1 MSMPTIS
8 KSTPIR
14 EDQSTSEA
22 FGAILRHNFDY
33 MRSWAPIAYSREDIE
48 GVHQARVA
56 FRRMR
61 SALTLFRKAIPR
73 HITDPVGTE
82 MRWIA
87 SEMGPARDLDV
98 FIDEGLEEMAGKI
111 PIADGEKKL
120 LEIAIN
126 HRDRAYERLRE
137 MMDSDRYKK
146 FLEDFD
152 KWLTDNGWFQEEMP
166 AETRVALGRNIR
178 PYAAKVMDKRLAKVT
193 IAGSNIMELPDVQLH
208 ELRIECKKL
217 RYATEFFSPLFDRKG
232 MAEFTAL
239 LKGIQGLL
247 GVLNDVAVMPGLVE
261 KLLEGVEDRHTI
273 QYAGALVGWR
283 ARQYEEIRGQLQ
295 GAWTNFANA
304 PLPWS
309 EK

>member
-1 MSMPTIS
+1 MAMPTIS
-8 KSTPIR
+8 KSTPISAK
-14 EDQSTSEA
+14 QSTSEA

-33 MRSWAPIAYSREDIE
+33 MLSWAPIAYSREDIE

-73 HITDPVGTE
+73 HITDSVGVE
-82 MRWIA
+82 MKWIA

-120 LEIAIN
+120 GKIAIS
-126 HRDRAYERLRE
+126 HRDRAYERLRTT
-137 MMDSDRYKK
+137 MDGDRYKQ

-152 KWLTDNGWFQEEMP
+152 RWLANNGWFQEEMS
-166 AETRVALGRNIR
+166 AETRVALGKGIR
-178 PYAAKVMDKRLAKVT
+178 TYAVKVMDKRLAKVT
-193 IAGSNIMELPDVQLH
+193 QGGSNIMTLPDVQLH

-217 RYATEFFSPLFDRKG
+217 RYATEFFSTLFDRKG
-232 MAEFTAL
+232 MAEFTLL
-239 LKGIQGLL
+239 LKGLQGLL
-247 GVLNDVAVMPGLVE
+247 GTLNDVAVMPGLME
-261 KLLEGVEDRHTI
+261 QLLDDVEDPHTI
-273 QYAGALVGWR
+273 QYAGALIGWR
-283 ARQYEEIRGQLQ
+283 ARQYEEVRGRLQ
-295 GAWTNFANA
+295 GSWTNFANA

-309 EK
+309 KK